1 MADLGRIIGRNP
13 VTGPQQDTA
22 TDSYVRTAELAYG
35 SPEWKAYR
43 ERNNLAN
50 QQRFQGVKSGYAEAY
65 YAAEVNR
72 QRAEEERRRRE
83 IEANKKEW
91 WQKIPGVEP
100 VVDLTIALGEEVYE
114 AGKSKIQGF
123 TGLDLDRMGKRGKE
137 ILSVNKGPDIPQVN
151 GSDFAPNYTGISAS
165 KPENSELRAA
175 QARITATAGG
185 LTRSV
190 ANEYTKTET
199 RLRDLMPKGRGRE
212 AVQEGEFYN
221 EL

>member
-13 VTGPQQDTA
+13 VTGPQQDTG

-35 SPEWKAYR
+35 SPEWKAYQ

-100 VVDLTIALGEEVYE
+100 FVDVHVALFEEVK
-114 AGKSKIQGF
+114 AGMEGI
-123 TGLDLDRMGKRGKE
+123 TGIDFGKLEKYGNQAAN
-137 ILSVNKGPDIPQVN
+137 IFKGNSAPKVPAITMQDYSPDY
-151 GSDFAPNYTGISAS
+151 SGISARR
-165 KPENSELRAA
+165 PDNSELRAA
-175 QARITATAGG
+175 QARVTATAGG
-185 LTRSV
+185 LTRN
-190 ANEYTKTET
+190 ATNEYAKTET
-199 RLRDLMPKGRGRE
+199 RLRELMPKGNARE
-212 AVQEGEFYN
+212 NVGKGEYYN